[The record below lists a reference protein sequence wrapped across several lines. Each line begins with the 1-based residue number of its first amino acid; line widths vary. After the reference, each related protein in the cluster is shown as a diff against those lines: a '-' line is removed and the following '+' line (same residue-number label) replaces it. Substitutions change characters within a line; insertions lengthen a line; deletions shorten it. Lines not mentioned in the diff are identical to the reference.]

1 MLLLALGPR
10 SACDRTS
17 DEEECLSRHWAT
29 MGEWTVSDL
38 GFGFRN
44 GAAKAGS
51 LRALLESWDA
61 SRRRPR
67 TAGRWDRRLSSS
79 SREAWLVGSL
89 ETESNERG
97 GTEVSEH

>member
-51 LRALLESWDA
+51 PQSPARVVGRLATPAKDSGAVGQKTVVVIEGSVA
-61 SRRRPR
+61 CGFSRDRKQRTRR
-67 TAGRWDRRLSSS
+67 D
-79 SREAWLVGSL
+79 
-89 ETESNERG
+89 
-97 GTEVSEH
+97 